1 MSEQPA
7 NPLLNVASPDVP
19 FHLIGAENIEP
30 AMASL
35 VAQARARLAA
45 IESGAA
51 GPAPTFAST
60 LGALEEMREPLSNA
74 MGVASHLESV
84 VSSPEMRAAYNA
96 VQAPVSELWSSVTL
110 SAGLWSTLKRFA
122 STPEALALEGTRK
135 RFLEKTLDDLRRNG
149 ADLDQAGKER
159 LSAIDVELTT
169 LAAKFAQN
177 VLDATT
183 AFELYVDDR
192 AALAGLPESALDA
205 ARQSAASRDAATTT
219 EKKERYR
226 FTLQSPSYV
235 AIMTYLDDAKVRE
248 RMYRA
253 YNTRAT
259 AGALDNRPVLAR
271 IVELRRE
278 KAKLLGFTS
287 FADLVLADRM
297 AKSGERAR
305 AFVAELHDK
314 TMPFFARENAELLA
328 FRGGSAPMEPWDL
341 SYWSEKQRV
350 ARYAFDEEEL
360 RPFFAVDAVLAGLIE
375 VARRLY
381 GICVEER
388 AKGSAPS
395 WHPSVRAYAMKDE
408 RGALLANFYVD
419 LFPRET
425 KVDGAW
431 MHGIVNGVGGEAH
444 VALICAN
451 VTPPVADRPALL
463 THREV
468 ETLFHEFGH
477 LLHHCLSKVEIKSLA
492 GTRVP
497 TDFVELPSRIME
509 NWCWEREG
517 LDTFARH
524 WKTGARIPDVLFAK
538 MQKARTYRAAN
549 AMMRQLGF
557 AAVDLALHSGD
568 VPTQGSDVT
577 SIARRVFERY
587 SPAPLPAD
595 YAMIA
600 SFSHLF
606 SDPVGYAAGYYSYEW
621 AAVLDADAFT
631 RFRKEGLF
639 SADVGRAFRETI
651 LEKGDSEDVGELY
664 RRFMGREPSLDA
676 LLERAGF
683 VARA

>member
-1 MSEQPA
+1 
-7 NPLLNVASPDVP
+7 
-19 FHLIGAENIEP
+19 
-30 AMASL
+30 
-35 VAQARARLAA
+35 
-45 IESGAA
+45 
-51 GPAPTFAST
+51 
-60 LGALEEMREPLSNA
+60 
-74 MGVASHLESV
+74 
-84 VSSPEMRAAYNA
+84 MRAAYNA

-110 SAGLWSTLKRFA
+110 SAGVWATLKRFA
-122 STPEALALEGTRK
+122 ATPEALALEGTEK

-149 ADLDQAGKER
+149 ADLDPSGKAR

-177 VLDATT
+177 VLDSTT
-183 AFELYVDDR
+183 AFELYIDDR
-192 AALAGLPESALDA
+192 AALAGLPESAIDA
-205 ARQSAASRDAATTT
+205 ARQSAASRDESNDARGQSSESS

-235 AIMTYLDDAKVRE
+235 AVMTYLDDASVRE
-248 RMYRA
+248 KMYRA
-253 YNTRAT
+253 FNTRAT
-259 AGALDNRPVLAR
+259 TGALDNRPVLAR

-278 KAKLLGFTS
+278 KAKLLGFAS

-297 AKSGERAR
+297 AKTGERAR

-314 TMPFFARENAELLA
+314 TMPFFSRENAELTA
-328 FRGGSAPMEPWDL
+328 FRGDSVPMDPWDVT
-341 SYWSEKQRV
+341 YWSEKQRV

-360 RPFFAVDAVLAGLIE
+360 RPYFAVDAVLSGLIE

-381 GICVEER
+381 GIRIEER
-388 AKGSAPS
+388 AQSEAPS
-395 WHPSVRAYAMKDE
+395 WHPLVRAYAMKDE
-408 RGALLANFYVD
+408 HGVLLANFYVD

-431 MHGIVNGVGGEAH
+431 MHGIVNGARGEPH
-444 VALICAN
+444 VALMCAN

-492 GTRVP
+492 GTHVP

-524 WKTGARIPDVLFAK
+524 FQTGAKIPDALFDK
-538 MQKARTYRAAN
+538 MRRARTYRAAN

-568 VPTQGSDVT
+568 EPTQGSDATRV
-577 SIARRVFERY
+577 ARRVFERY
-587 SPAPLPAD
+587 SPAPLPSD

-606 SDPVGYAAGYYSYEW
+606 ADAVGYAAGYYSYEW

-631 RFRKEGLF
+631 RFRNEGLF
-639 SADVGRAFRETI
+639 NADVGRAFRETI

-676 LLERAGF
+676 LLERSGF